1 MADRFWKDAVIEVAG
16 GLGIEHATKAEQ
28 TAQLGKPVA
37 LIDLGASL
45 TNCEVAPKLD
55 MDRVPMRPKK
65 SFVNN
70 TLRRRQSRALRVAG
84 AGKVIDEE
92 PCVLRGGENSSEERI
107 RKINEAP
114 SCLNQLW
121 CLARVPLFVPDGTF
135 IQTLD
140 MLILACLAYTSF
152 FTTYQLAFGSD
163 EHPVEAFEIDMFV
176 MVLFFLDMI
185 IQCNLA
191 YADQY
196 TGSLITNRDMILSN
210 YFYGWFLIDLASTIP
225 WDLLGAGSGGGGSTR
240 LIRLL
245 RLAKLLRL
253 LRKRGLAKLI
263 LQESDFKMS
272 TWVFM
277 KIVLYAVVTV
287 HWCACLWMLMIG
299 P

>member
-1 MADRFWKDAVIEVAG
+1 M
-16 GLGIEHATKAEQ
+16 
-28 TAQLGKPVA
+28 
-37 LIDLGASL
+37 
-45 TNCEVAPKLD
+45 
-55 MDRVPMRPKK
+55 
-65 SFVNN
+65 
-70 TLRRRQSRALRVAG
+70 
-84 AGKVIDEE
+84 
-92 PCVLRGGENSSEERI
+92 
-107 RKINEAP
+107 
-114 SCLNQLW
+114 
-121 CLARVPLFVPDGTF
+121 PLFVPDGTF

-152 FTTYQLAFGSD
+152 FTTYQLAFGSE

-196 TGSLITNRDMILSN
+196 TGSLITNRDMIFRN

-277 KIVLYAVVTV
+277 KIVFHSVVTV
-287 HWCACLWMLMIG
+287 H
-299 P
+299 